1 MAKITFSLQELVD
14 FVVSNEMLPPE
25 VVRMRVKGKK
35 IHFAVKTN
43 AFILPFVPASLVYVS
58 FDGRHAHFELTNV
71 PGPVNK
77 VIGWLQHALK
87 LKIPAFV
94 KLEYPSVSIEIEG
107 LLREKNIRGIQ
118 VKDVVF
124 QNEEFSVLTESA
136 RAEE

>member
-1 MAKITFSLQELVD
+1 MARITFSLQELVD
-14 FVVSNEMLPPE
+14 IAVSNELLPRE
-25 VVRMRVKGKK
+25 IIRTRVKGGK

-43 AFILPFVPASLVYVS
+43 AFILPFVPASLGYVN
-58 FDGRHAHFELTNV
+58 FDGRHVNFKLTNV

-94 KLEYPSVSIEIEG
+94 KLEYPRVSIEIDG

-124 QNEEFSVLTESA
+124 QDGEFSILTRSRPA
-136 RAEE
+136 DS